1 MVILGLEDTK
11 SVTIITSSPRKL
23 GQILMENLGVGL
35 TYIQAE
41 GGYSGEPRNILYIV
55 VERLQLSQLKE
66 IVHREDPYAFIAI
79 ENLHEVINGKRTN

>member
-41 GGYSGEPRNILYIV
+41 GGYSGEP
-55 VERLQLSQLKE
+55 
-66 IVHREDPYAFIAI
+66 
-79 ENLHEVINGKRTN
+79 